1 MCDWNFEDQNLIKE
15 KRKSISM
22 EVKLFRNKVTDFTVQ
37 VKK

>member
-1 MCDWNFEDQNLIKE
+1 MCDWKFENQNIIKE